1 MANLYSGTIA
11 SNGRYLDLGEETGL
25 TFQSGHD
32 YQIQFFNKGYIRE
45 GETGKGFYICDAA
58 PFTLSFKGD
67 TVYVY
72 SVGNLEIN
80 IAD

>member
-32 YQIQFFNKGYIRE
+32 YQIQFFNKG
-45 GETGKGFYICDAA
+45 
-58 PFTLSFKGD
+58 
-67 TVYVY
+67 
-72 SVGNLEIN
+72 
-80 IAD
+80 